1 MLLFCPTCGNVL
13 IVEEGQ
19 KCMRFAC
26 NTCPYIHN
34 ITRKVSWLDM
44 IPVRLS
50 SFLGIIRVEAYRRT
64 FSCSQ
69 VNNRKYPKL
78 KEVDDVLGGAA
89 AWENVDSTAGN
100 LNVLC
105 YSIFFRISQLAAS
118 YHKSSYGTNQ
128 DLVELQTDNPLVFT
142 ETCPKCEHPRA
153 YFMQIQ
159 TRSADEPMTTFYKC
173 CNAQCGHRWRD
184 WTLCTSCDSQSCCV
198 NSLLHNFPLTGAF
211 YLLSPTLVE
220 TVLCLLRMILKCHF
234 PSYCNFP
241 LE

>member
-26 NTCPYIHN
+26 NTCPYVHN
-34 ITRKVSWLDM
+34 ITRK
-44 IPVRLS
+44 
-50 SFLGIIRVEAYRRT
+50 
-64 FSCSQ
+64 

-89 AWENVDSTAGN
+89 AWENVDSTA
-100 LNVLC
+100 
-105 YSIFFRISQLAAS
+105 
-118 YHKSSYGTNQ
+118 
-128 DLVELQTDNPLVFT
+128 
-142 ETCPKCEHPRA
+142 ETCPKCGHPRA

-184 WTLCTSCDSQSCCV
+184 WNLCTLNILMNLMGSDGDPAGYFQLLFCVEVQLNKSSFCLCRWYLHIVFTSQ
-198 NSLLHNFPLTGAF
+198 
-211 YLLSPTLVE
+211 
-220 TVLCLLRMILKCHF
+220 ILKISFKENHVQIF
-234 PSYCNFP
+234 
-241 LE
+241 LLIK

>member
-26 NTCPYIHN
+26 NTCPYVHN
-34 ITRKVSWLDM
+34 ITRK
-44 IPVRLS
+44 
-50 SFLGIIRVEAYRRT
+50 
-64 FSCSQ
+64 

-89 AWENVDSTAGN
+89 AWENVDST
-100 LNVLC
+100 
-105 YSIFFRISQLAAS
+105 
-118 YHKSSYGTNQ
+118 
-128 DLVELQTDNPLVFT
+128 P

-184 WTLCTSCDSQSCCV
+184 WPLRAPRYRSCSDDFHFELCGRAAEGRQLFLFVIIYIFT
-198 NSLLHNFPLTGAF
+198 
-211 YLLSPTLVE
+211 
-220 TVLCLLRMILKCHF
+220 TVTVSR
-234 PSYCNFP
+234 
-241 LE
+241 